1 MKTIP
6 LQLNVVGGVIDDLYL
21 GDKRSRRGTF
31 CRFFVA
37 WRDLVLLETCS
48 GRMMNLLTLSW

>member
-6 LQLNVVGGVIDDLYL
+6 LQLNVVGGVIDGLYL
-21 GDKRSRRGTF
+21 GDRRPRRGTF

-37 WRDLVLLETCS
+37 WRDTASLVAYS